1 MTEQRRMVQ
10 WGAAL
15 AVSLAAAGAHAASAS
30 LSLPWYQQTQ
40 SNWCAIASAEMLLA
54 FYGSSVQQCEMAN
67 YDFGR
72 SDCCS
77 NPSSSSCN
85 PSSGSFTGKP
95 AGYYGLSY
103 SQWKDNSFSFSQFK
117 SEIDAGR
124 PVSIGWNWNS
134 GGGHAMN
141 VAGYN
146 IVQGPL
152 FSTYYLEV
160 WDPQP
165 GAGCPGGEDTCW
177 MTYASYFGGASPTYN
192 HTAQAPLYNIKW
204 SPVCNSD
211 YFDLP
216 GGSMQQCFD
225 TWTHRNR
232 SPQALTSTM
241 SNGNLVYSG
250 SYQPATGAGWYQYTG
265 MSVSDY
271 QTKFNTLASQNYRPA
286 EVSLTAAPWGWVVNA
301 IWQPAEG
308 AFSSYTGMSQ
318 ATFNSNHSWFT
329 SNGYVIVDL
338 FATSDSSNTPSFAAT
353 WVKTTSQGQFP
364 IIGITASNYQTVF
377 NQQTAAGRRLLRVS
391 AYNNAGT
398 IEYATI
404 WANGNGIGFW
414 SDNGWSEPSFANDD
428 GVHTGQGMKL
438 KYVSAFNDSYNGIWT
453 N

>member
-1 MTEQRRMVQ
+1 MNEQRRLVQ

-15 AVSLAAAGAHAASAS
+15 AVGLAAAGAQASTS
-30 LSLPWYQQTQ
+30 LGLPYYGQTE
-40 SNWCAIASAEMLLA
+40 SNWCAIASAEMLLQY
-54 FYGSSVQQCEMAN
+54 YGSSVQQCEMAN

-72 SDCCS
+72 SDCCT
-77 NPSSSSCN
+77 NPSSSACN

-95 AGYYGLSY
+95 ASYYGLGWTQY
-103 SQWKDNSFSFSQFK
+103 QDNSFSWSQFK

-124 PVSIGWNWNS
+124 PVSIGWTWNS

-146 IVQGPL
+146 SVRSL
-152 FSTYYLEV
+152 FFTTYYLEV
-160 WDPQP
+160 WDPMP

-177 MTYASYFGGASPTYN
+177 MTYASYMGGASPTYN
-192 HTAQAPLYNIKW
+192 HTAQAPLYNIHW
-204 SPVCNSD
+204 APVCNAD

-225 TWTHRNR
+225 TYTHRGR
-232 SPQALTSTM
+232 TPQALTSTM

-271 QTKFNTLASQNYRPA
+271 QTKFNTLAGQNYRPSQ
-286 EVSLTAAPWGWVVNA
+286 VSLTAAPWGWVVNA

-308 AFSSYTGMSQ
+308 AFASFTGMSQ
-318 ATFNSNHSWFT
+318 ATFNSNNSYYT

-338 FATSDSSNTPSFAAT
+338 FAYNDSSNTPQFAAT
-353 WVKTTSQGQFP
+353 WVKTTSQGQFA
-364 IIGITASNYQTVF
+364 ITGTTAASYQSLF
-377 NQQTAAGRRLLRVS
+377 NAETGAGRRLARVS
-391 AYNNAGT
+391 AYDNAGT

-404 WANGNGIGFW
+404 WENGNGVGFS
-414 SDNGWSEPSFANDD
+414 SDNGWSESSFAYDD
-428 GVHTGQGMKL
+428 AVKAGQGLKL
-438 KYVSAFNDSYNGIWT
+438 KYVSALNDSYSGVWT